1 MVFSILHK
9 RPKRKKEQDQ
19 QNSKSGKSVRQKK
32 PRWVQHGFGLRLCS
46 WCKGSTRCQLV
57 SFIIIIP
64 SSFYYSFIIPEVILF
79 AKKCPSM
86 FIIILTVLSPF
97 FSQLFTNLLL
107 SLFSQALSS
116 FPAIGSS
123 STCLDIFQKLFQ
135 MSASS
140 SRPKFSVDQQVLNKI
155 GWNLWWIHVLGKV
168 NIWISR
174 LKIVFKNLNLSST
187 PKLSR
192 QKTWRQ
198 LLIIAID

>member
-86 FIIILTVLSPF
+86 FIIILAFCHHFLTAFLPSPF
-97 FSQLFTNLLL
+97 IIPSHHIIIMFAHISKAT
-107 SLFSQALSS
+107 
-116 FPAIGSS
+116 
-123 STCLDIFQKLFQ
+123 LDVI
-135 MSASS
+135 
-140 SRPKFSVDQQVLNKI
+140 
-155 GWNLWWIHVLGKV
+155 
-168 NIWISR
+168 
-174 LKIVFKNLNLSST
+174 
-187 PKLSR
+187 
-192 QKTWRQ
+192 Q
-198 LLIIAID
+198 LLPLCQSFHLTNKF